1 MSDAMRP
8 DSFDASASGRYP
20 TDIELDEAARNWVR
34 QHTATAAPRPMRQIA
49 ADAAITS
56 AIGRAYG
63 AD

>member
-1 MSDAMRP
+1 MSDSMRP
-8 DSFDASASGRYP
+8 DSIEVSGSGRYP

-34 QHTATAAPRPMRQIA
+34 QHTASAAPRPMRQIA